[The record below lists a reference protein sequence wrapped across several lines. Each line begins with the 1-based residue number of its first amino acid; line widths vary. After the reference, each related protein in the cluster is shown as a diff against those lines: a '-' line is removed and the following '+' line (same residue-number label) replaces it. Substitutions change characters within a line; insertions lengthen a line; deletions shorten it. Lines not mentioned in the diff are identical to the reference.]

1 MHVRKNNL
9 SKVLA
14 LIFAALIFGCSLWSS
29 SFSLTKADSPNPY
42 PFDQTNVL
50 EDLESSEDF
59 NLFEYVWD
67 YTGLYKTACVQNF
80 VEWCYSPFKTD
91 SFALYVYFYNPANL
105 QIDTDNP
112 SNRIQMASAYDKTP
126 ITKDS
131 TPTNYDTYNLVFC
144 NMSTRQNYEGMFYK
158 FRVIDKKGTDGLT
171 IAERV
176 YSGER
181 RYDVSG
187 LVLATEDGAVRE
199 IGVGGTYFFTG
210 YAAGYGPNANAES
223 TLKCTGFQPLETIF
237 LEVHNTL
244 YRQAGYSEL
253 GDGHRWDIN
262 SVYFSVPEKYF
273 TDYGAL
279 QKIKAEWW
287 EYETEPILASTNA
300 DAISAFT
307 AYLGQNIG
315 KRANELAY
323 GFTSRETYSDGIST
337 HVYYEGYTYNCV
349 NEDNS
354 EIEKNG
360 DKPFKRINTLYYA
373 LNVNSL
379 TDSIIVSPDRLTTYF
394 KNYDKST
401 AKGYLPVLIDGQ
413 KISADLFKT
422 DLSAERAAVSY
433 TGNNT
438 HHKSVEIDANDKID
452 FKTYNPVGDSLW
464 SKLWVGLFGREEL
477 AVIKDRTPIHTNVKD
492 YIDLS
497 DKAISDALII
507 SPLADDMDEFRNF
520 YNVAKEKNERTVVF
534 NFAQTDYYEE
544 KQTVL
549 KMTAGNNWGNNA
561 GECLVSTQ
569 SVFLD
574 FKIIHLTFQ
583 TDGSYTVIP
592 VTQNPINI
600 INGVSGGAQHVPTDW
615 EKGMENFFKTIGSTG
630 IYLLYAVVAIIVI
643 VILVKVV
650 PYIKRICG
658 GKVWLFILLTI
669 LLIAGCLIAMA
680 YLGSWLFGVIGSL
693 GAL

>member
-50 EDLESSEDF
+50 EDLETSEDF

-158 FRVIDKKGTDGLT
+158 FRVIDKKGADGLT

-210 YAAGYGPNANAES
+210 YAAGYGPNENAES
-223 TLKCTGFQPLETIF
+223 TLKCTGFQPLETIS

-300 DAISAFT
+300 DAIAAFN
-307 AYLGQNIG
+307 AYLGKNIG
-315 KRANELAY
+315 EETEDLQYRIFNVETT
-323 GFTSRETYSDGIST
+323 GTSGSGVSSKQHYS
-337 HVYYEGYTYNCV
+337 GYTYNLQV
-349 NEDNS
+349 NEGAFTIKTDTFKQ
-354 EIEKNG
+354 IE
-360 DKPFKRINTLYYA
+360 TLHYA
-373 LNVNSL
+373 FHTDSL
-379 TDSIIVSPDRLTTYF
+379 TDSIIVSPNRLTTYI
-394 KNYDKST
+394 KNYNKST
-401 AKGYLPVLIDGQ
+401 VKGYLPVLIDGQ

-422 DLSAERAAVSY
+422 DLSAERAAIPY
-433 TGNNT
+433 TGNNA

-477 AVIKDRTPIHTNVKD
+477 AVVKDRTPIHTNVKD

-497 DKAISDALII
+497 DKAISDALLI
-507 SPLADDMDEFRNF
+507 SPLAEDMDDFRNF
-520 YNVAKEKNERTVVF
+520 YNIAKEKNERTVVF

-544 KQTVL
+544 KQTL
-549 KMTAGNNWGNNA
+549 IKKGAIK
-561 GECLVSTQ
+561 GESCLVSTQ

-583 TDGSYTVIP
+583 ADGSYTVIP

-630 IYLLYAVVAIIVI
+630 IYLLYAVVVIIVI

-669 LLIAGCLIAMA
+669 LLIAACLIAMA
-680 YLGSWLFGVIGSL
+680 YLGSWLFSVIGSL